1 LLSGDDERAERAVP
15 ELGALGDNAVG
26 RLLSLLEVDNPDHRW
41 WAVRALA
48 VFEQPAAQR
57 GLFRALA
64 DRHCAAVRHCA
75 ALGLRERP
83 TPEAL
88 PLLISALHDEDRF
101 LARLAADALT
111 ALGRRAIP
119 ELHKASQSATPA
131 VRIEAVRALARMQ
144 EPETIAALFR
154 AIDDPSSIVSH
165 WAEQGLED
173 LDIGMVFFEP

>member
-1 LLSGDDERAERAVP
+1 LLSGDDVRAERAVP

-26 RLLSLLEVDNPDHRW
+26 RLISLLKVDNPDHRW

-64 DRHCAAVRHCA
+64 DRHHTAVRHCA

-119 ELHKASQSATPA
+119 ELHKASQSDTPA
-131 VRIEAVRALARMQ
+131 VRIEAVRALAKMQ

-154 AIDDPSSIVSH
+154 AIDDPSSVVSH
-165 WAEQGLED
+165 WAEQGLEA